1 MGYETANPQQ
11 ASITSSNGGSD
22 LSNQNGGGSG
32 YGGLTAQDGVNPF
45 QAAMNRDVDTED
57 SHKSPSKNDQW
68 QSNDW
73 GNTNSNDDWNDENWG
88 SPVKEPSPRAAK
100 QVSPRAAKQVSPRAA
115 KVESKTKLTKKDSWG
130 NDADEWENWL
140 NDDSTSYKSTPSPR
154 ATKKGD

>member
-57 SHKSPSKNDQW
+57 SHKSSLKNDQW
-68 QSNDW
+68 QSNDL
-73 GNTNSNDDWNDENWG
+73 S
-88 SPVKEPSPRAAK
+88 
-100 QVSPRAAKQVSPRAA
+100 
-115 KVESKTKLTKKDSWG
+115 LIHI
-130 NDADEWENWL
+130 
-140 NDDSTSYKSTPSPR
+140 
-154 ATKKGD
+154 